1 MEIVN
6 FTPLS
11 ATLGGALIGLSAAFL
26 LLVKGR
32 VAGISGIFGG
42 IVYPEKGDVSWRILF
57 IAGLVIGGFVYQ
69 WLGAGVGVDHIEAV
83 VGTPWL
89 IVAGLLVGIGT
100 TIGTGCT
107 SGHGICGLARRSPR
121 SLVATVTFMS
131 TAFVTVY
138 IVRHLFSG
146 GA

>member
-6 FTPLS
+6 FTPVP
-11 ATLGGALIGLSAAFL
+11 AFIGGALLGLSAAFL

-32 VAGISGIFGG
+32 VAGISGIAGG
-42 IVYPEKGDVSWRILF
+42 IILPEKGDVTWRVIFVL
-57 IAGLVIGGFVYQ
+57 GLVLGGLIYQ
-69 WLGAGVGVDHIEAV
+69 YFELGPDVSLIEAQT
-83 VGTPWL
+83 GKSML

-121 SLVATVTFMS
+121 SLVATLTFMAS
-131 TAFVTVY
+131 AFVTVFV
-138 IVRHLFSG
+138 VRHLG